1 MPPPASLMLRTRP
14 SCSKQAVP
22 AASGKHQVLRRQTA
36 EGLPPSTPTHPLR
49 ALGTGLGARAPREC
63 LTSTGGPP
71 PSPTCPRRL
80 AWGAHR
86 GPAALREDG
95 CTPLPAP
102 SAGRE
107 LMERPSH
114 RSRGCLGSLRRRI
127 AAQPPA
133 APSGCE
139 SPHRRASEGRG
150 GSALSEGRALPQG
163 RTGPGLG
170 PRR

>member
-1 MPPPASLMLRTRP
+1 MPPPASLMLGTRP
-14 SCSKQAVP
+14 LFSKGAVP
-22 AASGKHQVLRRQTA
+22 AAGGKQVFRKQTV

-63 LTSTGGPP
+63 LRSTSGPP
-71 PSPTCPRRL
+71 PSPTCPSRL

-86 GPAALREDG
+86 GPAALREGG

-114 RSRGCLGSLRRRI
+114 RSRGCLGSLRRRV
-127 AAQPPA
+127 AAQLPA

-139 SPHRRASEGRG
+139 SPPRRASEGRG